1 MDKFNFRNDFI
12 FNGGMFE
19 DTQLKESI
27 IDNFNENGE
36 PIVYDIYGNPVI
48 EEAPATVEQ
57 FNNVK
62 DKDIVENS
70 VNSKSFEEIVNGYSK
85 VIQFVDNEPRKHE
98 RGNNERM
105 LPSGNKE
112 LEPITILIWA
122 YLQSNSK
129 CNHID
134 EFRYVAKKDATTKKI
149 KEEITSLKKF
159 KGGKGYI
166 NKAID
171 DKTIRKHIKIM
182 EDIGLIVGEVDGS
195 EVMENYKGKYYRLKN
210 LDTFKYYVLLE
221 SEFTRALVGALNDF
235 TLSLYLVY
243 YGFNASDNCNGLC
256 YLNQDVILERMGFS
270 ASGQNLDKL
279 RFANA
284 LLRSNGLI
292 RQAYEITKDS
302 NGREVKRKL
311 ITVVPKYW
319 ETKLYD
325 EIKRGIRKFDKG
337 DKTIKEY
344 LELK

>member
-1 MDKFNFRNDFI
+1 MSFINDFN
-12 FNGGMFE
+12 FNGGMFGGS
-19 DTQLKESI
+19 KPKGSI
-27 IDNFNENGE
+27 RDMFDENGE
-36 PIVYDIYGNPVI
+36 PIVYDIYGNPVR
-48 EEAPATVEQ
+48 EEAQTTVGKVEE
-57 FNNVK
+57 VK

-70 VNSKSFEEIVNGYSK
+70 VNRKSFEEIVNEYST
-85 VIQFVDNEPRKHE
+85 VIQFVDEEPRKHE

-112 LEPITILIWA
+112 LEPIIVLIWA

-129 CNHID
+129 CNHMD

-149 KEEITSLKKF
+149 KEEIASLKKI
-159 KGGKGYI
+159 KGSKGYI
-166 NKAID
+166 NKTID
-171 DKTIRKHIKIM
+171 DKTIRKHIKII
-182 EDIGLIVGEVDGS
+182 EDIGLIVEEVDGS
-195 EVMENYKGKYYRLKN
+195 EVIGGYKGKYYRLKN
-210 LDTFKYYVLLE
+210 LDAFKYYVLLE
-221 SEFTRALVGALNDF
+221 NEFTRALIGTLNDF

-325 EIKRGIRKFDKG
+325 EVKRGIHKFDKG
-337 DKTIKEY
+337 DKAIKEY
-344 LELK
+344 LV

>member
-1 MDKFNFRNDFI
+1 M
-12 FNGGMFE
+12 
-19 DTQLKESI
+19 
-27 IDNFNENGE
+27 
-36 PIVYDIYGNPVI
+36 
-48 EEAPATVEQ
+48 
-57 FNNVK
+57 
-62 DKDIVENS
+62 
-70 VNSKSFEEIVNGYSK
+70 
-85 VIQFVDNEPRKHE
+85 
-98 RGNNERM
+98 
-105 LPSGNKE
+105 
-112 LEPITILIWA
+112 
-122 YLQSNSK
+122 
-129 CNHID
+129 D

-149 KEEITSLKKF
+149 KEEIASLKKI
-159 KGGKGYI
+159 KGSKGYI
-166 NKAID
+166 NKTID
-171 DKTIRKHIKIM
+171 DKTIRKHIKII
-182 EDIGLIVGEVDGS
+182 EDIGLIVEEVDGS
-195 EVMENYKGKYYRLKN
+195 EVIGGYKGKYYRLKN
-210 LDTFKYYVLLE
+210 LDAFKYYVLLE
-221 SEFTRALVGALNDF
+221 NEFTRALIGTLNDF

-325 EIKRGIRKFDKG
+325 EVKRGIHKFDKG
-337 DKTIKEY
+337 DKAIKEY

>member
-1 MDKFNFRNDFI
+1 MSFTNDFN
-12 FNGGMFE
+12 FNGGMFGGS
-19 DTQLKESI
+19 KPKGSI
-27 IDNFNENGE
+27 RDMFDENGE
-36 PIVYDIYGNPVI
+36 PIVYDIYGNPVR
-48 EEAPATVEQ
+48 EEAQTTIGKVEE
-57 FNNVK
+57 VK
-62 DKDIVENS
+62 DKYIVKNS
-70 VNSKSFEEIVNGYSK
+70 VNRKSFEEIVNEYST
-85 VIQFVDNEPRKHE
+85 VIQFVDEEPRKHE
-98 RGNNERM
+98 RGNNARM

-112 LEPITILIWA
+112 LEPITVLIWA

-129 CNHID
+129 CNHMD

-149 KEEITSLKKF
+149 KEEIASLKKI
-159 KGGKGYI
+159 KGSKGYI
-166 NKAID
+166 NKTID
-171 DKTIRKHIKIM
+171 DKTIRKHIKII
-182 EDIGLIVGEVDGS
+182 EDIGLIVEEVDGS
-195 EVMENYKGKYYRLKN
+195 EVIGGYKGKYYRLKN
-210 LDTFKYYVLLE
+210 LDAFKYYVLLE
-221 SEFTRALVGALNDF
+221 NEFTRALIGTLNDF

-325 EIKRGIRKFDKG
+325 EVKRGIHKFDKG
-337 DKTIKEY
+337 DKAIKEY

>member
-1 MDKFNFRNDFI
+1 MSFTNNFN
-12 FNGGMFE
+12 FNGGMFGGS
-19 DTQLKESI
+19 KPKGSI
-27 IDNFNENGE
+27 RDMFDENGE
-36 PIVYDIYGNPVI
+36 PIVYDIYGNPVR
-48 EEAPATVEQ
+48 EEAQTTVGKVEE
-57 FNNVK
+57 VK

-70 VNSKSFEEIVNGYSK
+70 VNRKSFEEIVNEYST
-85 VIQFVDNEPRKHE
+85 VIQFVDEEPRKHE

-112 LEPITILIWA
+112 LEPITVLIWA

-129 CNHID
+129 CNHMD

-149 KEEITSLKKF
+149 KEEIASLKKI
-159 KGGKGYI
+159 KGSKGYI
-166 NKAID
+166 NKTID
-171 DKTIRKHIKIM
+171 DKTIRKHIKII
-182 EDIGLIVGEVDGS
+182 EDIGLIVEEVDGS
-195 EVMENYKGKYYRLKN
+195 EVIGGYKGKYYRLKN
-210 LDTFKYYVLLE
+210 LDAFKYYVLLE
-221 SEFTRALVGALNDF
+221 NEFTRALIGTLNDF

-325 EIKRGIRKFDKG
+325 EVKRGIHKFDKG
-337 DKTIKEY
+337 DKAIKEY

>member
-1 MDKFNFRNDFI
+1 MSFTNDFNL
-12 FNGGMFE
+12 NGGMFGYTKPKGNIR
-19 DTQLKESI
+19 DMF
-27 IDNFNENGE
+27 DENGE
-36 PIVYDIYGNPVI
+36 PIVYDIYGNPVR
-48 EEAPATVEQ
+48 EEAQTTVGKVEE
-57 FNNVK
+57 VK

-70 VNSKSFEEIVNGYSK
+70 VNRKSFEEIVNEYST
-85 VIQFVDNEPRKHE
+85 VIQFVDEEPRKHE

-112 LEPITILIWA
+112 LEPITVLIWA

-129 CNHID
+129 CNHMD

-149 KEEITSLKKF
+149 KEEIASLKKI
-159 KGGKGYI
+159 KGSKGYI
-166 NKAID
+166 NKTID
-171 DKTIRKHIKIM
+171 DKTIRKHIKII
-182 EDIGLIVGEVDGS
+182 EDIGLIVEEVDGS
-195 EVMENYKGKYYRLKN
+195 EVIGGYKGKYYRLKN
-210 LDTFKYYVLLE
+210 LDAFKYYVLLE
-221 SEFTRALVGALNDF
+221 NEFTRALIGTLNDF

-325 EIKRGIRKFDKG
+325 EVKRGIHKFDKG
-337 DKTIKEY
+337 DKAIKEY

>member
-1 MDKFNFRNDFI
+1 MSNFNFGNDFN
-12 FNGGMFE
+12 FNGGMFG
-19 DTQLKESI
+19 DTRQKGSI
-27 IDNFNENGE
+27 RDMFDENGE
-36 PIVYDIYGNPVI
+36 PIVYDIYGNPVR
-48 EEAPATVEQ
+48 EEATATVEQ
-57 FNNVK
+57 VDNVK
-62 DKDIVENS
+62 DKDIVEDS
-70 VNSKSFEEIVNGYSK
+70 VNKKSFEEIVQEYST
-85 VIQFVDNEPRKHE
+85 VIQFVDDEPRKHE

-112 LEPITILIWA
+112 LEPITVLIWA

-129 CNHID
+129 CNHMD

-149 KEEITSLKKF
+149 KEEIASLKKI
-159 KGGKGYI
+159 KGSKEYI
-166 NKAID
+166 NKTID
-171 DKTIRKHIKIM
+171 DKTIRKHIKII
-182 EDIGLIVGEVDGS
+182 EDIGLIVEEVDGS
-195 EVMENYKGKYYRLKN
+195 EVIGGYKGKYYRLKN
-210 LDTFKYYVLLE
+210 LDAFKYYVLLE
-221 SEFTRALVGALNDF
+221 NEFTRALIGTLNDF

-325 EIKRGIRKFDKG
+325 EVKRGIHKFDKG
-337 DKTIKEY
+337 DKAIKEY

>member
-1 MDKFNFRNDFI
+1 MSFINDFN
-12 FNGGMFE
+12 FNGGMFGGS
-19 DTQLKESI
+19 KPKGSI
-27 IDNFNENGE
+27 RDMFDENGE
-36 PIVYDIYGNPVI
+36 PIVYDIYGNPVR
-48 EEAPATVEQ
+48 EEAQTTVGKVEE
-57 FNNVK
+57 VK

-70 VNSKSFEEIVNGYSK
+70 VNRKSFEEIVNEYST
-85 VIQFVDNEPRKHE
+85 VIQFVDEEPRKHE

-112 LEPITILIWA
+112 LEPITVLIWA

-129 CNHID
+129 CNHMD

-149 KEEITSLKKF
+149 KEEIASLKKI
-159 KGGKGYI
+159 KGSKGYI
-166 NKAID
+166 NKTID
-171 DKTIRKHIKIM
+171 DKTIRKHIKII
-182 EDIGLIVGEVDGS
+182 EDIGLIVEEVDGS
-195 EVMENYKGKYYRLKN
+195 EVIGSYKGKYYRLKN
-210 LDTFKYYVLLE
+210 LDAFKYYVLLE
-221 SEFTRALVGALNDF
+221 NEFTRALIGTLNDF

-325 EIKRGIRKFDKG
+325 EVNRGIHKFDKG
-337 DKTIKEY
+337 DKAIKEY

>member
-1 MDKFNFRNDFI
+1 MSFTNDFN
-12 FNGGMFE
+12 FNGGMFGGS
-19 DTQLKESI
+19 KPKGSI
-27 IDNFNENGE
+27 RDMFDENGE
-36 PIVYDIYGNPVI
+36 PIVYDIYGNPVR
-48 EEAPATVEQ
+48 EEAQTTIGKVEE
-57 FNNVK
+57 VK
-62 DKDIVENS
+62 DKDIVKNS
-70 VNSKSFEEIVNGYSK
+70 VNRKSFKEIVNEYST
-85 VIQFVDNEPRKHE
+85 VIQFVDEEPRKHE

-112 LEPITILIWA
+112 LEPITVLIWA

-129 CNHID
+129 CNHMD

-149 KEEITSLKKF
+149 KEEIASLKKI
-159 KGGKGYI
+159 KGSKGYI
-166 NKAID
+166 NKTID
-171 DKTIRKHIKIM
+171 DKTIRKHIKII
-182 EDIGLIVGEVDGS
+182 EDIGLIVEEVDGS
-195 EVMENYKGKYYRLKN
+195 EVIGGYKGKYYRLKN
-210 LDTFKYYVLLE
+210 LDAFKYYVLLE
-221 SEFTRALVGALNDF
+221 NEFTRALIGTLNDF

-325 EIKRGIRKFDKG
+325 EVKRGIHKFDKG
-337 DKTIKEY
+337 DKAIKEY

>member
-1 MDKFNFRNDFI
+1 MTFTNDFN
-12 FNGGMFE
+12 FNGGMFGGS
-19 DTQLKESI
+19 KPKGSI
-27 IDNFNENGE
+27 RDMFDENGE
-36 PIVYDIYGNPVI
+36 PIVYDIYGNPVR
-48 EEAPATVEQ
+48 EEAQTTVRKVEE
-57 FNNVK
+57 VK

-70 VNSKSFEEIVNGYSK
+70 VNRKSFEEIVNKNST

-112 LEPITILIWA
+112 LEPITVLIWA
-122 YLQSNSK
+122 YLQSKSK
-129 CNHID
+129 CNHMD
-134 EFRYVAKKDATTKKI
+134 EFRYIAKKDTTTKKI
-149 KEEITSLKKF
+149 KKEITSLKKI

-166 NKAID
+166 NKTID
-171 DKTIRKHIKIM
+171 DKTIKKHIKII
-182 EDIGLIVGEVDGS
+182 EDIGLIVEEVDGS
-195 EVMENYKGKYYRLKN
+195 EVIGGYKGKYYRLKN
-210 LDTFKYYVLLE
+210 LDAFKYYVLLE
-221 SEFTRALVGALNDF
+221 NDFTRALIGTLNDF

-243 YGFNASDNCNGLC
+243 YGFNTSDNCNGLC

-325 EIKRGIRKFDKG
+325 EIKRGIHKFDKG
-337 DKTIKEY
+337 DKAIKEY

>member
-1 MDKFNFRNDFI
+1 MFNFRDGFN
-12 FNGGMFE
+12 FNGGTFR
-19 DTQLKESI
+19 DT
-27 IDNFNENGE
+27 FYENGE
-36 PIVYDIYGNPVI
+36 PIVRDRYGNIVI
-48 EEAPATVEQ
+48 EEAPATVGQ
-57 FNNVK
+57 VDNVK
-62 DKDIVENS
+62 DKGTVEKE
-70 VNSKSFEEIVNGYSK
+70 KSFEEILQEYST
-85 VIQFVDNEPRKHE
+85 VIQFVDDEPRKHE
-98 RGNNERM
+98 RANNERI

-112 LEPITILIWA
+112 LEPITIMIWA
-122 YLQSNSK
+122 YLQGISK

-134 EFRYVAKKDATTKKI
+134 EFRYVAKKDVTTKKI
-149 KEEITSLKKF
+149 KEEITSMKKIND
-159 KGGKGYI
+159 GKGYI
-166 NKAID
+166 NKTID

-195 EVMENYKGKYYRLKN
+195 VVMENYKGRYYKLKN
-210 LDTFKYYVLLE
+210 DDAFKYYVLLE
-221 SEFTRALVGALNDF
+221 NEFTRALVGTLNDF

-243 YGFNASDNCNGLC
+243 YGFNASDSCNGLC
-256 YLNQDVILERMGFS
+256 YLNQDIILERMGFS

-325 EIKRGIRKFDKG
+325 EIKRGIRRVEKS

-344 LELK
+344 LELN

>member
-1 MDKFNFRNDFI
+1 MSFTNDFN
-12 FNGGMFE
+12 FNGGMFGGS
-19 DTQLKESI
+19 KPKGSI
-27 IDNFNENGE
+27 RDMFDENGE
-36 PIVYDIYGNPVI
+36 PIVYDIYGNPVR
-48 EEAPATVEQ
+48 EEAQTTIGKVEE
-57 FNNVK
+57 VK
-62 DKDIVENS
+62 DKDIVKNS
-70 VNSKSFEEIVNGYSK
+70 VNRKSFEEIVNEYST
-85 VIQFVDNEPRKHE
+85 VIQFVDEEPRKHE

-112 LEPITILIWA
+112 LEPITVLIWA

-129 CNHID
+129 CNHMD

-149 KEEITSLKKF
+149 KEEIASLKKI
-159 KGGKGYI
+159 KGSKGYI
-166 NKAID
+166 NKTID
-171 DKTIRKHIKIM
+171 DKTIRKHIKII
-182 EDIGLIVGEVDGS
+182 EDIGLIVEEVDGS
-195 EVMENYKGKYYRLKN
+195 EVIGGYKGKYYRLKN
-210 LDTFKYYVLLE
+210 LDAFKYYVLLE
-221 SEFTRALVGALNDF
+221 NEFTRALIGTLNDF

-325 EIKRGIRKFDKG
+325 EVKRGIHKFDKG
-337 DKTIKEY
+337 DKAIKEY

>member
-1 MDKFNFRNDFI
+1 MSFTNDFN
-12 FNGGMFE
+12 FNGGMFGGS
-19 DTQLKESI
+19 KPKGSI
-27 IDNFNENGE
+27 RDMFDENGE
-36 PIVYDIYGNPVI
+36 PIVYDIYGNPVR
-48 EEAPATVEQ
+48 EEAQTTIGKVEE
-57 FNNVK
+57 VK
-62 DKDIVENS
+62 DKYIVKNS
-70 VNSKSFEEIVNGYSK
+70 VNRKSFEEIVNEYST
-85 VIQFVDNEPRKHE
+85 VIQFVDEEPRKHE

-112 LEPITILIWA
+112 LEPITVLIWA

-129 CNHID
+129 CNHMD

-149 KEEITSLKKF
+149 KEEIASLKKI
-159 KGGKGYI
+159 KGSKGYI
-166 NKAID
+166 NKTID
-171 DKTIRKHIKIM
+171 DKTIRKHIKII
-182 EDIGLIVGEVDGS
+182 EDIGLIVEEVDGS
-195 EVMENYKGKYYRLKN
+195 EVIGGYKGKYYRLKN
-210 LDTFKYYVLLE
+210 LDAFKYYVLLE
-221 SEFTRALVGALNDF
+221 NEFTRALIGTLNDF

-325 EIKRGIRKFDKG
+325 EVKRGIHKFDKG
-337 DKTIKEY
+337 DKAIKEY

>member
-1 MDKFNFRNDFI
+1 MSFTNDFN
-12 FNGGMFE
+12 FNGGMFGGS
-19 DTQLKESI
+19 KPKGSI
-27 IDNFNENGE
+27 RDMFDENGE
-36 PIVYDIYGNPVI
+36 PIVYDIYGNPVR
-48 EEAPATVEQ
+48 EEAQTTIGKVEE
-57 FNNVK
+57 VK
-62 DKDIVENS
+62 DKYIVKNS
-70 VNSKSFEEIVNGYSK
+70 VNRKSFEEIVNEYST
-85 VIQFVDNEPRKHE
+85 VIQFVDEEPRKHE

-112 LEPITILIWA
+112 LEPITVLIWA

-129 CNHID
+129 CNHMD

-149 KEEITSLKKF
+149 KEEIASLKKI
-159 KGGKGYI
+159 KGSKEYI
-166 NKAID
+166 NKTID
-171 DKTIRKHIKIM
+171 DKTIRKHIKII
-182 EDIGLIVGEVDGS
+182 EDIGLIVEEVDGS
-195 EVMENYKGKYYRLKN
+195 EVIGGYKGKYYRLKN
-210 LDTFKYYVLLE
+210 LDAFKYYVLLE
-221 SEFTRALVGALNDF
+221 NEFTRALIGTLNDF

-325 EIKRGIRKFDKG
+325 EVKRGIHKFDKG
-337 DKTIKEY
+337 DKAIKEY